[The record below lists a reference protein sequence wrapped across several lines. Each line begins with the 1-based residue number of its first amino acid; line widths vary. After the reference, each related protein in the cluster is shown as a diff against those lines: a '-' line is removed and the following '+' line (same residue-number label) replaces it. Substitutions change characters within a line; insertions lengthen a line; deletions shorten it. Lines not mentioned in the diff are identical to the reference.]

1 MSVIRRILVAVKQPQ
16 SRSLPAVAKAAQL
29 ARATGSEIELFHAI
43 SAPMH
48 RDALRYLG
56 RDPATTELQTRER
69 CLADLERIAGR
80 LRRHGIRVTPWVE
93 WDFPVYEAVVR
104 RAGRS
109 KADLIVAER
118 HAGKHVA
125 PRLLHLTDWE
135 LLRHSP
141 VPVLLVKSPRLYRR
155 PAVLAALDPGHMFA
169 KPAALDREILR
180 VAELV
185 TDALHGKLHAV
196 YAYVPIPPFAMS
208 TEPMTA
214 ETAAS
219 IRSTAHTR
227 ARDALR
233 KTLGS
238 TVIAPARRHL
248 VETDPVNGILE
259 VARRS
264 RSAIVVMG
272 AVSRSGLKRVF
283 IGNTAERV
291 LDALACDLLIVK
303 PARFVSGVA
312 RARRGARLTMTAARA
327 GRS

>member
-1 MSVIRRILVAVKQPQ
+1 
-16 SRSLPAVAKAAQL
+16 
-29 ARATGSEIELFHAI
+29 
-43 SAPMH
+43 
-48 RDALRYLG
+48 
-56 RDPATTELQTRER
+56 
-69 CLADLERIAGR
+69 
-80 LRRHGIRVTPWVE
+80 
-93 WDFPVYEAVVR
+93 
-104 RAGRS
+104 
-109 KADLIVAER
+109 
-118 HAGKHVA
+118 
-125 PRLLHLTDWE
+125 
-135 LLRHSP
+135 
-141 VPVLLVKSPRLYRR
+141 
-155 PAVLAALDPGHMFA
+155 
-169 KPAALDREILR
+169 
-180 VAELV
+180 
-185 TDALHGKLHAV
+185 
-196 YAYVPIPPFAMS
+196 
-208 TEPMTA
+208 MTA

-233 KTLGS
+233 KTLVS